1 MEEKHRDVHG
11 HKVFYAEEA
20 KRGVEYLD
28 NALDYK
34 EAEVFFRDAKSH
46 GESEFEDEDRRN
58 FTLVYNK
65 NGTYTLVYRKESR
78 GWF

>member
-1 MEEKHRDVHG
+1 MDEKHRDVHG

-28 NALDYK
+28 SDLDYK
-34 EAEVFFRDAKSH
+34 EAEVFFRDAKSR
-46 GESEFEDEDRRN
+46 GQSALEDDDRRN
-58 FTLVYNK
+58 FTLVYNR
-65 NGTYTLVYRKESR
+65 NGTYSLQLRKESR